1 MRMTT
6 TDVNTNEFEQA
17 VIERSR
23 KLPVVVDFWAEWCEP
38 CKSLTPVLEQEIAL
52 RDGAVELA
60 KIDVDANQELAQQYD
75 IRGIPAVKAFK
86 NGRIVDEFT
95 GVRSAPGGSDF
106 IDGLFGPPGDEVLL
120 EALAESGE
128 FPEIMGPLSEGDHER
143 ALEWLISEV
152 AAADEARRTRIREV
166 MVEIFNHLG
175 ADHPI
180 STAYRRRL
188 ASALY

>member
-1 MRMTT
+1 M
-6 TDVNTNEFEQA
+6 DVDAQDFEQD

-23 KLPVVVDFWAEWCEP
+23 ELPVIVDFWAEWCGP
-38 CKSLTPVLEQEIAL
+38 CKSLTPVLEKEIEA
-52 RDGAVELA
+52 RDGTVVLA
-60 KIDVDANQELAQQYD
+60 RVDVDANQELAQQYD

-86 NGRIVDEFT
+86 DGRIVDEFT
-95 GVRSAPGGSDF
+95 GVRSAPGVSDF

-120 EALAESGE
+120 ETLAETGE

-152 AAADEARRTRIREV
+152 ATADEDRRTRIREV

-175 ADHPI
+175 ADHPVA
-180 STAYRRRL
+180 TAYRRRL